1 MAETEPHESRRS
13 PWQRRFARLR
23 RQLRDS
29 GVGAKLEIG
38 LAVLAVASVVATYI
52 ALTGET
58 PAADAGEGMV
68 AGLLLLNLV
77 LLVTLAALVAR
88 RVVAVWL
95 ARRQGSAGSKLHL
108 RLAGLFAAVAAVPSI
123 IMAVLSALFL
133 QYGIQSWFSDTVQE
147 GLDNSLEVAEAYIEE
162 HRKTIKLD
170 LMAMANDL
178 NRAAGQAERDS
189 DYLEQLVESQAIFR
203 ALQEAIVFDSSG
215 RIMAKYSLDLDL
227 SANRV
232 PDSIMQRVREGE
244 QVVVSEP
251 GDKQIRALTKLDG
264 FFDAFLYIS
273 RRVDPQVTAHVEAA
287 RRAVENYRDLEGER
301 SAIQLRT
308 NAIFG
313 VIALVLLLS
322 AVWIALWFAN
332 RLVAPIGR
340 LVAAANQI
348 RQGDMTARADGPAGP
363 DELGVLSRTF
373 NRMTRQLEAQRREL
387 VSTNRELD
395 ERRRFLEAVLE
406 GVTAGILGVTPKG
419 EVHLSNSSACELLG
433 TDADRLVGTRLSEA
447 APQMAELLDEAAR
460 SPERIAQAQVAIER
474 DEQLRTLL
482 VRVAAETEGGS
493 LVGFVVTFDDI
504 TQQLRDQRVAAW
516 ADVARR
522 IAHEIKNPLTPIQLS
537 AERLRRKYEREL
549 ADPDVFTQCTD
560 TIIRQVSDL
569 RRMVDEFSAFA
580 RMPSPDFE
588 AHELGRLIRES
599 VVLQDMGESNIHF
612 ELDLPDEPV
621 EIVCDERLIAQ
632 ALTNLVK
639 NAAESIGARLETD
652 GGEAG
657 QITLALRRESE
668 RVDLVVEDNGRGFP
682 EDAARLVE
690 PYVTTRAKG
699 TGLGLSIAQRIAEEH
714 GGWLSLET
722 REAGGARVIMSISL
736 EALEKRIATTRSED
750 GQGPSQAAE

>member
-1 MAETEPHESRRS
+1 MAENDHTAPRRS
-13 PWQRRFARLR
+13 SWQRRFARLR
-23 RQLRDS
+23 RRLRGS
-29 GVGAKLEIG
+29 GAGAKLEIG
-38 LAVLAVASVVATYI
+38 LAILAIASVAATYA
-52 ALTGET
+52 ALTREN
-58 PAADAGEGMV
+58 PAAGAGEGAV
-68 AGLLLLNLV
+68 AALLLLNLV

-95 ARRQGSAGSKLHL
+95 ARREGSAGSKLHL
-108 RLAGLFAAVAAVPSI
+108 RLAGLFALVAAVPSV

-133 QYGIQSWFSDTVQE
+133 QYGIQNWFSETVRE
-147 GLDNSLEVAEAYIEE
+147 GVNNSLEVAEAYIEE
-162 HRKTIKLD
+162 HRENIKLD

-178 NRAAGQAERDS
+178 NRSAAQAERDS
-189 DYLEQLVESQAIFR
+189 DYLDQLVENQAVVR

-215 RIMAKYSLDLDL
+215 RILAKYSLDLDL

-232 PDSIMQRVREGE
+232 PDAVMQRVREGE
-244 QVVVSEP
+244 VVVVSNP
-251 GDKQIRALTKLDG
+251 GDEQIRALTKLDG

-287 RRAVENYRDLEGER
+287 RRAVETYRGLEGER
-301 SAIQLRT
+301 SSIQLRT
-308 NAIFG
+308 NAIFI
-313 VIALVLLLS
+313 VIALVILLS
-322 AVWIALWFAN
+322 AIWIALWFAN

-340 LVAAANQI
+340 LVAAANRI
-348 RQGDMTARADGPAGP
+348 RQGDMSARTDGPAGP

-406 GVTAGILGVTPKG
+406 GVSAGVLGVTPEG
-419 EVHLSNSSACELLG
+419 VIHVPNRSACDLLG
-433 TDADRLVGTRLSEA
+433 TDADSLLGTRLRDA
-447 APQMAELLDEAAR
+447 APQMAPLLKEAAR
-460 SPERIAQAQVAIER
+460 SREKIAQAQVAIER
-474 DEQLRTLL
+474 GEQLRTLL
-482 VRVAAETEGGS
+482 VRVTAETEGGS
-493 LVGFVVTFDDI
+493 LAGFVVTFDDI

-549 ADPDVFTQCTD
+549 ADPDVFTQCTE

-580 RMPSPDFE
+580 RMPAPDFE
-588 AHELGRLIRES
+588 THELGRLIRES
-599 VVLQDMGESNIHF
+599 VFLQEMGESGIEF
-612 ELDLPDEPV
+612 ALDLPEEPV
-621 EIVCDERLIAQ
+621 ELVCDGRLIAQ

-639 NAAESIGARLETD
+639 NAAESIEARLETE

-657 QITLALRRESE
+657 RVTLALRREEE
-668 RVDLVVEDNGRGFP
+668 RVDLIVEDNGRGFP
-682 EDAARLVE
+682 DDAERLVE

-699 TGLGLSIAQRIAEEH
+699 TGLGLSIVKRVAEEH
-714 GGWLSLET
+714 GGTITLEN
-722 REAGGARVIMSISL
+722 REAGGARVIISISF
-736 EALEKRIATTRSED
+736 EALNKRVATTQSAT
-750 GQGPSQAAE
+750 GQDRPQAAE